1 VKSAQE
7 LTENY
12 PENASVLVCAGTV
25 LAATGR
31 GEEALGV
38 LSKHQG
44 SLEAYVFLPIDREI

>member
-1 VKSAQE
+1 MKSAQE